1 MSAISVNIKC
11 SNNDKATITVE
22 LTSTVLDM
30 KQLISDSLNVPASQQ
45 RLIYKGRVMK
55 DELTVEFYQIQDG
68 HTVHM
73 VKGAAPVASTPA
85 AAAPAASTTSAPTSA
100 PAPFATNPNP
110 AGGRPFGA
118 SPYGASPFG
127 ASPFGA
133 SPFGGMNPTG
143 ANGMPDINRMQEQL
157 MRNPEMMQ
165 QILNS
170 PMMDNLMNNPEMMRN
185 MMVNNPQMQAMLD
198 RNPQVRHM
206 LNDPAVSCKFCCVD
220 IIMIC
225 LVIKT
230 VYGDDA

>member
-22 LTSTVLDM
+22 PSSTVLDM
-30 KQLISDSLNVPASQQ
+30 KQSISDSLNVPASQQ
-45 RLIYKGRVMK
+45 RLIYKGRVLK
-55 DELTVEFYQIQDG
+55 DDLTVEFYQIQDG

-73 VKGAAPVASTPA
+73 VKGAAPAGSTPA
-85 AAAPAASTTSAPTSA
+85 AAAPAANAA
-100 PAPFATNPNP
+100 PAPSVAPTPGAANSNPGMPNMFG
-110 AGGRPFGA
+110 ANPFG
-118 SPYGASPFG
+118 GSPFG

-133 SPFGGMNPTG
+133 SPFGGMNPMGPNG
-143 ANGMPDINRMQEQL
+143 APDINRMQEQL

-206 LNDPAVSCKFCCVD
+206 LNDPAVSVN
-220 IIMIC
+220 
-225 LVIKT
+225 LVEI
-230 VYGDDA
+230 VLN